1 MDPRAA
7 FRCGAQARIIWK
19 VPSTLTPRIFWNTA
33 ASSAS
38 QFAEPVTVA
47 ALRLPEIDSD
57 PIYPP
62 HLSIYLRMA
71 RGDARDCDDLRC
83 FGQGIKFYFYI
94 KYPSPVLDLL
104 SV

>member
-38 QFAEPVTVA
+38 QFAAPVTVA
-47 ALRLPEIDSD
+47 ALHLPEIDSD
-57 PIYPP
+57 PIYPFISAWRAGA
-62 HLSIYLRMA
+62 H
-71 RGDARDCDDLRC
+71 
-83 FGQGIKFYFYI
+83 GIAMI
-94 KYPSPVLDLL
+94 SGAWGRE
-104 SV
+104 